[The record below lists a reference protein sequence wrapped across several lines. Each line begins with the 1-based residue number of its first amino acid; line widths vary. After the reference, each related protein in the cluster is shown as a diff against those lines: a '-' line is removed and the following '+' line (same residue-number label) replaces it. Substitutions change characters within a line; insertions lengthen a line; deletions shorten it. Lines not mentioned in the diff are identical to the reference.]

1 MQKKGT
7 SRLKTIGYWAATA
20 LVAFELLVGGT
31 ADLVHGP
38 ILLFAGDPAVQV
50 MEQLGYPVYLLHI
63 VGVWKLLGAV
73 ALLLPRFPRL
83 KEWAYAGSFIALTGA
98 AVHRRR
104 RGRRCR
110 ASCFRRSHSRFVD
123 ASAAKPHP
131 RGPFPKRGGS
141 GGKCMIGRAIA
152 LEP

>member
-1 MQKKGT
+1 MNRKRIG
-7 SRLKTIGYWAATA
+7 RLKTIGYWAATS

-38 ILLFAGDPAVQV
+38 ILLFAGDPAIQV

-63 VGVWKLLGAV
+63 LGVWKLLGAV

-98 AVHRRR
+98 A
-104 RGRRCR
+104 
-110 ASCFRRSHSRFVD
+110 ASWVAVGGGVD
-123 ASAAKPHP
+123 AVAAPLV
-131 RGPFPKRGGS
+131 FAVLTLAS
-141 GGKCMIGRAIA
+141 WA
-152 LEP
+152 LRPPSRTLGVLFRKEGNQAVNV

>member
-98 AVHRRR
+98 A
-104 RGRRCR
+104 
-110 ASCFRRSHSRFVD
+110 ASWLSIGGGVDAVAAPLVFAVLTLASWTLRPPSRTLGVLFRREGDQAVN
-123 ASAAKPHP
+123 A
-131 RGPFPKRGGS
+131 
-141 GGKCMIGRAIA
+141 
-152 LEP
+152 